1 MALRHLSAIPEG
13 RLSADI
19 YVEMPVVPLD
29 RPRVFLR
36 LRLLLRSRRALTRF
50 LAALALLLV
59 ARLFDAVDRVDV
71 AVDRPDP
78 LDEVVHPPSRPYET
92 GIAPAPSVGMPFSS
106 STLRSFSTCSS

>member
-1 MALRHLSAIPEG
+1 MALRHLSAIRPG
-13 RLSADI
+13 RLSA
-19 YVEMPVVPLD
+19 YVDMEVPVVALHGTN
-29 RPRVFLR
+29 VFLR
-36 LRLLLRSRRALTRF
+36 LRLLLGSRRALTRF